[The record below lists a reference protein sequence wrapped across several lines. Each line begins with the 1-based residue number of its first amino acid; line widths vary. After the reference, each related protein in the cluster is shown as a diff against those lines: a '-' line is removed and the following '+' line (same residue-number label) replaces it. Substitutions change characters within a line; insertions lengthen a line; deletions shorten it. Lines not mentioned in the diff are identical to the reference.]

1 MSARYHKKKL
11 LGQGTARSLIR
22 SFNRMSEYI
31 TAGND
36 LCVSRKIKKEEE
48 EREKEKEKED
58 NDCDDE
64 GDEEKFDG

>member
-1 MSARYHKKKL
+1 
-11 LGQGTARSLIR
+11 
-22 SFNRMSEYI
+22 MSEYI